1 MDIARCAETIPTL
14 SDLNGLTI
22 PSTWLRSGHHLNEG
36 GRYVTRRG
44 AIIPLGN
51 PIEAPEMKVEL
62 GEERD
67 AGSL

>member
-1 MDIARCAETIPTL
+1 MLA
-14 SDLNGLTI
+14 S

-36 GRYVTRRG
+36 GRYVIRRG

-51 PIEAPEMKVEL
+51 PIEAEAPEMKVEP